1 MRLAT
6 PLTFMIE
13 LLAAI
18 PSVVIGL
25 WGVFILAP
33 FLRGTVEAWIV
44 SVFGWIPFLGG
55 PAYGIGLFSAG
66 VILTIMILP
75 TIVTISREVIGAVPG
90 SQREAMVALG
100 ATRWETIR
108 RAVIPFARSGIIGAV
123 ILGLGRALGET
134 MAVTM
139 VIGNKD
145 AIPNSLFDQTQ
156 TIASKIATSFS
167 EATVGIQTSSLI
179 ALGLVLLVMTIIM
192 NVIARLLVWRVRRPR
207 GGRVMAAT
215 TPSVRTGRLTGTR
228 AANRRTWT
236 DRIMRSV
243 AALSAVACV
252 VPLAAVL
259 IFVTINGLAA
269 LNLDLLTQAEPGRSG
284 IGGGVAGRDPR
295 DDPDGRAGDAHR
307 DPVRRAGRGL
317 RQRVQ
322 LEPIGAWHPVCR
334 RRAGRRAVDPGG
346 RLRLHLPRPA
356 VQAVQRASPGAS
368 RWRSS

>member
-1 MRLAT
+1 MPFIVGTILAATIAVILAAPIGIFTAIYLSELAPGRLAT

-192 NVIARLLVWRVRRPR
+192 NVIARLLVWRVAGP
-207 GGRVMAAT
+207 
-215 TPSVRTGRLTGTR
+215 
-228 AANRRTWT
+228 
-236 DRIMRSV
+236 
-243 AALSAVACV
+243 
-252 VPLAAVL
+252 
-259 IFVTINGLAA
+259 
-269 LNLDLLTQAEPGRSG
+269 
-284 IGGGVAGRDPR
+284 VAG
-295 DDPDGRAGDAHR
+295 
-307 DPVRRAGRGL
+307 
-317 RQRVQ
+317 
-322 LEPIGAWHPVCR
+322 E
-334 RRAGRRAVDPGG
+334 
-346 RLRLHLPRPA
+346 
-356 VQAVQRASPGAS
+356 
-368 RWRSS
+368 

>member
-1 MRLAT
+1 MPFIVGTILAATIAVILAAPIGIFTAIYLSELAPGRLAT

-156 TIASKIATSFS
+156 TIASKIATTFS

-192 NVIARLLVWRVRRPR
+192 NVIARLLVWRVAGP
-207 GGRVMAAT
+207 
-215 TPSVRTGRLTGTR
+215 
-228 AANRRTWT
+228 
-236 DRIMRSV
+236 
-243 AALSAVACV
+243 
-252 VPLAAVL
+252 
-259 IFVTINGLAA
+259 
-269 LNLDLLTQAEPGRSG
+269 
-284 IGGGVAGRDPR
+284 VAG
-295 DDPDGRAGDAHR
+295 
-307 DPVRRAGRGL
+307 
-317 RQRVQ
+317 
-322 LEPIGAWHPVCR
+322 E
-334 RRAGRRAVDPGG
+334 
-346 RLRLHLPRPA
+346 
-356 VQAVQRASPGAS
+356 
-368 RWRSS
+368 